1 MLTLSSRLYFP
12 IFIFA
17 IVVFGSLISLYVYQG
32 AKADATTSLTARTD
46 TIAQLVPEKD
56 LALLTYTDADLDN
69 SVYQNLKKSF
79 INTRGVNKD
88 VRFVYI
94 FVIDDNKIKFVVDSE
109 PEESEDYSQPGEEYV
124 EASEQPEIYEV
135 FKTGKPVVQKAYS
148 DRWGTWITG
157 LSPIKD
163 QNGVTKYVLGID
175 VAASDFILR
184 PYTVAAFP
192 ALLFLLLVVFA
203 IAMYV
208 VRRKELELVKTK
220 AQFVSI
226 ASHELRSPLTGIRW
240 GAENILKDNNINENI
255 KTQVESIHNSSLH
268 LLTIINDLL
277 SISLTERDFVNNK
290 TFADLDIKPIILA
303 AMSDL
308 KVVAVAG
315 GVKLVAD
322 ISEEVLMIKG
332 SAERVKNVFFNLI
345 SNAIKY
351 SKNGS
356 EIFVSA
362 QTRKTSKGKFVYF
375 SVRDTGIGIPKEDM
389 DKVYRGFYRAPN
401 AKLHTASGTGLGL
414 YMCDKIAKLHGGS
427 LDIKSE
433 EGIGS
438 TISVLFPFIS
448 K

>member
-1 MLTLSSRLYFP
+1 MPTLSNRFYFP

-17 IVVFGSLISLYVYQG
+17 IAVFGSLISWYVYQG
-32 AKADATTSLTARTD
+32 AKADATASLIARTD

-56 LALLTYTDADLDN
+56 LSLLTYTESDLDN

-79 INTRGVNKD
+79 VNTRGVNKD

-94 FVIDDNKIKFVVDSE
+94 FVVDDNKVKFVVDSE
-109 PEESEDYSQPGEEYV
+109 PEESDDYSPPGEEYV

-163 QNGVTKYVLGID
+163 ENGVTKFVLGID
-175 VAASDFILR
+175 VAASGFILN
-184 PYTVAAFP
+184 PYIEAAFP
-192 ALLFLLLVVFA
+192 ALLSILLVVFA
-203 IAMYV
+203 IAMYL

-240 GAENILKDNNINENI
+240 SAENVLKDNKINENV
-255 KTQVESIHNSSLH
+255 KTQVESMHNSSLH
-268 LLTIINDLL
+268 LLAIINDLL

-290 TFADLDIKPIILA
+290 TFIDLDIKPIILA

-308 KVVAVAG
+308 KAVAISG
-315 GVKLVAD
+315 GVNMVAD

-375 SVRDTGIGIPKEDM
+375 SVRDSGIGIPKD
-389 DKVYRGFYRAPN
+389 DVKKVYRGFYRAPN
-401 AKLHTASGTGLGL
+401 AKLHTVTGTGLGL

-433 EGIGS
+433 EGLGS
-438 TISVLFPFIS
+438 TISVSFPFTN